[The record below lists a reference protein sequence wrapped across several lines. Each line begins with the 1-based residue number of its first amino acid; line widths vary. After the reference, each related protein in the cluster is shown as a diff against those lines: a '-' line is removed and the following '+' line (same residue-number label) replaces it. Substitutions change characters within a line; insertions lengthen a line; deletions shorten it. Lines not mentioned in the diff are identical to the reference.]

1 MNQNDESLQ
10 SLGVLLLSICMFA
23 LTFYVWVPIS
33 DYRPTSY
40 RVMFDLTGKPIGSQI
55 LSEVATH
62 NNGYR
67 TGVDGVG
74 DFADHVLLVLFD
86 YDKADYESGDH
97 RERLMRM
104 LSPDVIDDF
113 YDNGFKLLSH
123 QKSVVKQNLIVTGR
137 IISFMDV
144 GEKTLAVAYE
154 GSEPYDGDVATYWLT
169 GAVMMETFGST
180 SSRQL
185 YKVDMLVQRTMI
197 EDKISGYQVI
207 RLRLD
212 M

>member
-1 MNQNDESLQ
+1 MNQNNESLQ
-10 SLGVLLLSICMFA
+10 SLGTLLLSICLFA
-23 LTFYVWVPIS
+23 LTLYVWMPLS

-40 RVMFDLTGKPIGSQI
+40 RVMFDLTGKPIGEQI
-55 LSEVATH
+55 LSEPAAH

-67 TGVDGVG
+67 KGTDGVG

-86 YDKADYESGDH
+86 YDSEDYKSGDH
-97 RERLMRM
+97 RENLLKM
-104 LSPDVIDDF
+104 LSPGVIDDF

-123 QKSVVKQNLIVTGR
+123 QKSVVKQKLIVTGR
-137 IISFMDV
+137 LISFMSV
-144 GEKTLAVAYE
+144 GESTLGIAYE
-154 GSEPYDGDVATYWLT
+154 GSEPYSGDVVTYWLT
-169 GAVMMETFGST
+169 GAVMMETFGET

-185 YKVDMLVQRTMI
+185 YKADMLVQRTMI